1 MTSRIF
7 AKLLSQTVDGLVT
20 VDPHLHRYP
29 TLGEIYSIPS
39 RVEHAAPMIAAW
51 IRTRVKR
58 PVIVGPDSE
67 SEQWVSEVADMAG
80 APFLVLSK
88 RRRGDHD
95 VEIEV
100 PPLGSWRG
108 YTPVLVDDII
118 START
123 MMETIEHLAQAG
135 YTAPICIAVHAVF
148 AGDAYEGLIRAGA
161 ADIVTC
167 NTVPH
172 PSNAIDLTNTLASGV
187 RNLLAVNVPQ
197 SGSVE
202 RTS

>member
-1 MTSRIF
+1 
-7 AKLLSQTVDGLVT
+7 
-20 VDPHLHRYP
+20 
-29 TLGEIYSIPS
+29 
-39 RVEHAAPMIAAW
+39 
-51 IRTRVKR
+51 
-58 PVIVGPDSE
+58 
-67 SEQWVSEVADMAG
+67 
-80 APFLVLSK
+80 
-88 RRRGDHD
+88 
-95 VEIEV
+95 
-100 PPLGSWRG
+100 
-108 YTPVLVDDII
+108 
-118 START
+118 
-123 MMETIEHLAQAG
+123 METIEHLAQAG